1 MSANFRFA
9 VQRYRIILDLARKSR
24 FLVHFF
30 SVEYEMYGVIAGE
43 FCVHIHKKR
52 GTLAS
57 ASIYLIIYKDFLAL
71 SRLIKR

>member
-1 MSANFRFA
+1 MNYFGFSKK
-9 VQRYRIILDLARKSR
+9 KSL
-24 FLVHFF
+24 FGAFF

-57 ASIYLIIYKDFLAL
+57 ASIYLIIYKDFLA
-71 SRLIKR
+71 